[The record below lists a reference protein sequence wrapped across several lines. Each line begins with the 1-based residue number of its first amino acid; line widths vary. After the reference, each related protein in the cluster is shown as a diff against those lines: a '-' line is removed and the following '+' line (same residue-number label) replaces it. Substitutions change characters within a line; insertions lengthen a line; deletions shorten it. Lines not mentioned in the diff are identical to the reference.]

1 MYTVK
6 QTKGREGTERLPA
19 FDVHI
24 SEQGKVYRYL
34 INNASFESQLEVVK
48 KDAETGKIIPL
59 SGFGFKIRDIETG
72 KYITQHITYPEP
84 MELDTFYTGFHRPSD
99 AAGAAESG
107 PV

>member
-1 MYTVK
+1 M
-6 QTKGREGTERLPA
+6 
-19 FDVHI
+19 
-24 SEQGKVYRYL
+24 YRYL

-84 MELDTFYTGFHRPSD
+84 MEPGHFLHGFHRPSD